1 MYLTKR
7 SCVAAKEPEGLSFD
21 TRFSLESAQSSE
33 LQLTELAQN
42 IAKDQRIT
50 NTLLNERQAIIIGDF
65 ILSRNTNLYTTHSQT
80 VLARCH
86 LPYTNGVAWFE
97 GSEGIAHQQ
106 SWVTGLSRLSN
117 IKQLSLLGYP
127 VGQGLHQFSMEFNHT
142 RLVHTYDVYA
152 IGMIIA
158 HNLGIRGKDFTALR
172 LSLLNHDLF
181 TPACGDLM
189 KFVDRVKYDEDE
201 RLSQLLEDDHWI
213 QMCRQLGINANEPI
227 RIAQEK
233 DGVLCTIRDFADTLA
248 YVARDLFMFQGMY
261 PAQLSSWYE
270 EPFDQMLEAELRGIE
285 SGPTPFDLWQHVHR
299 GENDNLV
306 FDDSDKLHKF
316 LFARACLFRLLY
328 YHRQTRHVEYIIGIR
343 MMKILLNREILK
355 EEDFFGHWGSDS
367 TVLSK
372 VQEETGYSPSGLH
385 DGTLGKT
392 HAFENIEHARTYIG
406 KIVKHN
412 PNVCGL
418 IYTWPSATKSKV
430 GLWSVYKDGKES
442 PFNVAHPE
450 KAERIEGLMKLQN
463 GCFGA
468 LINKKRLLYLKPK
481 YWKLLRELSLDVV

>member
-1 MYLTKR
+1 MHLKKR
-7 SCVAAKEPEGLSFD
+7 SCVAPKEPEGLSFD
-21 TRFSLESAQSSE
+21 TRFSLKSAQLSE
-33 LQLTELAQN
+33 FQLTTLAQK
-42 IAKDQRIT
+42 IAKNQRIT
-50 NTLLNERQAIIIGDF
+50 SALLNERQAIIIGDF
-65 ILSRNTNLYTTHSQT
+65 ILSKNIDLYTTDDQS
-80 VLARCH
+80 VMARCH

-97 GSEGIAHQQ
+97 GWDGLAHQQ
-106 SWVTGLSRLSN
+106 SWVTGLARLHN

-127 VGQGLHQFSMEFNHT
+127 VGQGLPQFSMEFHHT
-142 RLVHTYDVYA
+142 RLVHTYDVYT

-158 HNLGIRGKDFTALR
+158 HNLGICEKDFLALR

-201 RLSQLLEDDHWI
+201 LLTQLLEDEHWI
-213 QMCRQLGINANEPI
+213 EMCRQLEIDPYEPV

-233 DGVLCTIRDFADTLA
+233 DGLLCGIRDFADTLA

-270 EPFDQMLEAELRGIE
+270 APFDQMLEAELRGIE

-299 GENDNLV
+299 GENDTLV
-306 FDDSDKLHKF
+306 FDDSDKLYKF

-343 MMKILLNREILK
+343 MMKILLSKHILE
-355 EEDFFGHWGSDS
+355 EEDFFGHYGSDS

-372 VQEETGYSPSGLH
+372 VQEETGYGPSGFH
-385 DGTLGKT
+385 DGTLGET

-406 KIVKHN
+406 KIAKEN
-412 PNVCGL
+412 PDVCGL

-430 GLWSVYKDGKES
+430 GLWSVYQNGKEV
-442 PFNVAHPE
+442 PFNVAYPE

-468 LINKKRLLYLKPK
+468 IINKNRLPYLKPT
-481 YWKLLRELSLDVV
+481 YWKLLRKLSLDVV